1 MKPLEPWG
9 LALDGTHLI
18 EASAGTGKTYTI
30 GTLVLRL
37 VLEAGLT
44 IDRILVVTFT
54 RAATAEL
61 RDRIRR
67 RIVHALA
74 ACDAPDREAAASP
87 PDAQATSSG
96 FTGYL
101 AARRA
106 AGHGPADA
114 AALAAALRDF
124 DTAPIFTIHS
134 FCQRVLQEFAFESG
148 TSFEAT
154 LTDDDLALKR
164 EIVADY
170 WASQTYAA
178 PPVLVAHLIDT
189 AKVTPATL
197 ERLATALARARGLE
211 VLPAPRDTGAGR
223 ADDGLAGSVDPNAGT
238 ERRIHDVAVP
248 AVAVPA
254 VAPAV
259 APAVVGVNVQPE
271 NSDAVWLDRALAE
284 WHGSRSHAR
293 AAFAAGRDD
302 AEVVLST
309 GAALTHRS
317 LSKGSVPRWLDQIG
331 DWLASDAPPPAVP
344 VRATLLRFT
353 TDGIAPH
360 VKDGCDPPSHPLIDA
375 CDRLA
380 VADTHLADGLAA
392 WSERIRLGLAPYLTR
407 ETRLRRRRANAQA
420 FDDLL
425 HDLADALA
433 GDRGPR
439 LAASARTRYAAAL
452 IDEFQDTD
460 DVQYRIFRSL
470 FGTGSHAPSLAP
482 HAATASAPDAA
493 RATFL
498 ALIGDPKQ
506 AIYAFRGAD
515 VFAYL
520 RAAEDAGTD
529 RRWTLAHNRRSD
541 EGLVRAL
548 NAVWAEDRVPRPF
561 VYPGIRYQPVEHHHP
576 NRLFAADT
584 AAPQPPMMILRLSP
598 DDPGAETNAQ
608 GLLQRDWARRTIPR
622 RVATDIAALLAAPPL
637 LRVAYDP
644 ADHRGPRSGDRAVE
658 AAPDSTRPIE
668 PGDIAVLT
676 RTNPQAAAVQRAL
689 DRLGIPSVRHGDDSV
704 FETDEAAE
712 LARVLAA
719 VIEPGSARLVRGALA
734 TRILGADAARLAVL
748 AADEMAWEAEVER
761 FRGWLERWQQAGFI
775 QAYRRIV
782 EEAGV
787 AVRLLTLPDGERR
800 LTNVQHV
807 AELIHRAAHTDGHG
821 PRALLGWLARM
832 RTDTAA
838 RTAAVGDS
846 AQLRL
851 ERDMKAVQ
859 VVTVH
864 RSKGLEYAVV
874 YCPFLWYRSMHR
886 NETEVRFTD
895 PTDQRL
901 KLDIGTPPDQAHRDA
916 AEVDDFAEDMR
927 LAYVALTRAKHHCR
941 IVWGPIAG
949 AERSALGRLCHP
961 TPGRAER
968 DGVDPQPGL
977 ASGERVNPP
986 PAPAADGDA
995 SLPARRQLEDAIAHV
1010 GRRIADPAAF
1020 EADLDALVAATAHG
1034 GGAIAVRGLATGA
1047 APPWRATPETGDLP
1061 TARRFEGP
1069 IPRGRRRTS
1078 YSALVSAYRGTPP
1091 DPDATRDH
1099 DGEAGGS
1106 DDLTG
1111 TGNDVIGTVE
1121 PNLPAT
1127 NDGHRLSATAS
1138 GPAAGP
1144 AANAGASLPAVVT
1157 LDAFPAGADPGTCL
1171 HAVFERIDF
1180 TNPTLWPGVAADACR
1195 RAGIDAAAADV
1206 LSSALA
1212 EIVATRLADGP
1223 SGFALADV
1231 PRSVRLN
1238 EMPFVL
1244 PIALGHDER
1253 ARRPFSPADLAAAL
1267 AAHGADDGVADGAA
1281 DATGLPPGY
1290 ADAVGRLG
1298 FDAVHGHLSGF
1309 VDMVCRV
1316 GGRWYIVDWKSNR
1329 LGSTWAD
1336 YTPQRIAG
1344 AMAHHHYYLQYHL
1357 YTVAVHRYLQRRVPG
1372 YRYDESFG
1380 GVFYLFV
1387 RGMHPAL
1394 GPSCG
1399 VFFDR
1404 PTEGRVARL
1413 EAVLEG

>member
-1 MKPLEPWG
+1 MKPLEPWS

-30 GTLVLRL
+30 ATLVLRL

-67 RIVHALA
+67 RIVGALA
-74 ACDAPDREAAASP
+74 VCGAPPREPDASP
-87 PDAQATSSG
+87 TDAQATSDG
-96 FTGYL
+96 FKDYL

-106 AGHGPADA
+106 AGHGAADA

-170 WASQTYAA
+170 WASQTYGA
-178 PPVLVAHLIDT
+178 PPILVAHLIDT

-197 ERLATALARARGLE
+197 ERLATALAGARGLE
-211 VLPAPRDTGAGR
+211 VVPAPG
-223 ADDGLAGSVDPNAGT
+223 DDGEGSMQVIRAHADAS
-238 ERRIHDVAVP
+238 EVVA
-248 AVAVPA
+248 A
-254 VAPAV
+254 
-259 APAVVGVNVQPE
+259 NLHPE
-271 NSDAVWLDRALAE
+271 NSDTGWLDHALAE
-284 WHGSRSHAR
+284 WHGSRDLAR
-293 AAFAAGRDD
+293 SAFAAGRDD

-309 GAALTHRS
+309 SAALTHRS
-317 LSKGSVPRWLDQIG
+317 LTKGSVPRWLDQIG
-331 DWLASDAPPPAVP
+331 DWLASDAPPPTVP

-360 VKDGCDPPSHPLIDA
+360 VKDGCAPPSHPLIDA
-375 CDRLA
+375 LDRLA
-380 VADTHLADGLAA
+380 AADARLADGLAA

-425 HDLADALA
+425 HDLAAALE

-439 LAASARTRYAAAL
+439 LAARARARYAAAL

-470 FGTGSHAPSLAP
+470 FGTGARAPSSAE
-482 HAATASAPDAA
+482 HAATGSTVHDVRAP
-493 RATFL
+493 FL

-520 RAAEDAGTD
+520 RAAEDAGSD

-548 NAVWAEDRVPRPF
+548 NAVWAEDRVPQPF
-561 VYPGIRYQPVEHHHP
+561 VYPGIQFQPVGHHHP
-576 NRLFAADT
+576 NRLFT
-584 AAPQPPMMILRLSP
+584 AGATAPLSPVMILRLSP
-598 DDPGAETNAQ
+598 DDPGAETNAD
-608 GLLQRDWARRTIPR
+608 GLLQRDWAKRTVPR

-637 LRVAYDP
+637 VRMEHPPSDR
-644 ADHRGPRSGDRAVE
+644 RGPGSGDRTAE
-658 AAPDSTRPIE
+658 AATDATRPIE

-676 RTNPQAAAVQRAL
+676 RTNTQAAAVQRAL

-719 VIEPGSARLVRGALA
+719 VIEPGSASLVRGALA
-734 TRILGADAARLAVL
+734 TRILGADAARLEEL
-748 AADEMAWEAEVER
+748 AADEPAWEAEVEK

-782 EEAGV
+782 EESGV
-787 AVRLLTLPDGERR
+787 AVRLLALPDGERR

-832 RTDTAA
+832 RTDIAA

-874 YCPFLWYRSMHR
+874 YCPFLWYRSMRR

-895 PTDQRL
+895 PADRRP
-901 KLDIGTPPDQAHRDA
+901 KLDIGTPPAQAHRDA

-961 TPGRAER
+961 TPGPVER
-968 DGVDPQPGL
+968 DVDSPQPG
-977 ASGERVNPP
+977 
-986 PAPAADGDA
+986 PAAGGSAARPPAADGDA

-1010 GRRIADPAAF
+1010 ARRIADPAAF
-1020 EADLDALVAATAHG
+1020 EADLDALVAAAAHV

-1047 APPWRATPETGDLP
+1047 APPWRAAPDPGGPP
-1061 TARRFEGP
+1061 TARRFEGR

-1078 YSALVSAYRGTPP
+1078 YSALVSTYRGTPP

-1106 DDLTG
+1106 DDVSG
-1111 TGNDVIGTVE
+1111 AVE
-1121 PNLPAT
+1121 SNVPAT
-1127 NDGHRLSATAS
+1127 NDGRGLTATAS

-1144 AANAGASLPAVVT
+1144 AANTGASLPAVVT

-1171 HAVFERIDF
+1171 HAIFERIDF
-1180 TNPTLWPGVAADACR
+1180 TNPALWPGVAADACR

-1206 LSSALA
+1206 LPAALA
-1212 EIVATRLADGP
+1212 EIVATRLSDGP
-1223 SGFALADV
+1223 AGFALADV

-1244 PIALGHDER
+1244 PIALGRAAE
-1253 ARRPFSPADLAAAL
+1253 ARRPFAPADLAAAL
-1267 AAHGADDGVADGAA
+1267 ATHGAADGAA
-1281 DATGLPPGY
+1281 DGADAAALPPGY

-1316 GGRWYIVDWKSNR
+1316 GDRWYIVDWKSNR

-1336 YTPQRIAG
+1336 YGPQRIAG

-1372 YRYDESFG
+1372 YRYADSFG
-1380 GVFYLFV
+1380 GVYYLFV

-1394 GPSCG
+1394 GPRCG

-1404 PTEGRVARL
+1404 PTEERVARL